1 MKKRWSS
8 FDDKHQPQYH
18 QNISFTSSLK
28 LYHKLST
35 CIVNSENAADPITQT
50 MEIPASLPLS
60 NNTILAITE
69 MDHFFQKMDQFI
81 PKELQMPAGIA
92 VCRPLDCVCRQFVWC
107 AAFILY
113 FLLMPMYLLTF
124 FLRKSHLLL
133 QIGVLAIVI
142 VLGLTKFSSSKQ
154 GAKEVQFD
162 SSTEMSFKSPVKS
175 DAVSK
180 TGTPVNEKTGTV
192 MTPAGRRSARLARRK
207 ED

>member
-1 MKKRWSS
+1 
-8 FDDKHQPQYH
+8 
-18 QNISFTSSLK
+18 
-28 LYHKLST
+28 
-35 CIVNSENAADPITQT
+35 
-50 MEIPASLPLS
+50 
-60 NNTILAITE
+60 
-69 MDHFFQKMDQFI
+69 
-81 PKELQMPAGIA
+81 
-92 VCRPLDCVCRQFVWC
+92 
-107 AAFILY
+107 
-113 FLLMPMYLLTF
+113 MYVLTF